1 MEGDA
6 KMNITINSLDPSQ
19 KQVLDS
25 LLSNDNESDISVVY
39 GPPGTG
45 KSHLIV
51 SLLFELAT
59 RKNKVL
65 FVSQNTEALEVIN
78 RMVKKLERS
87 MKLSSDHLSFLDFCL
102 MLNRTEQRRLKYM
115 KSQRDRIFTKEL
127 RPTTYIKHT
136 VDMDNMPYNLSFT
149 YLDKVQ
155 NENLPEELPLG
166 LDELLANYMHNV
178 ENTNMLGSTVKSLSN
193 IDVRKVFSLLRDF
206 KDEYNRFSENNH
218 PTNSLKFISKSN
230 LKVTMP
236 EAHSSIDILSEAI
249 SKVSK
254 DVLTKIKSKT
264 DTDVMNV
271 LQLISKMGELQE
283 QLNLSNIQYDAL
295 DMEAFSK
302 EMRNAISEYDSLEDT
317 DELEISDKYNNEL
330 FVYSISIKELDDPST
345 IENINN
351 NASIATKRFDQ
362 VLKKGI
368 SDDQCFD
375 TLLSHCLAEPK
386 FTVTNILTKFPGIK
400 DFDDK
405 KLANL
410 LDELKKWNA
419 QNGFQK
425 RIKRP
430 AAIID
435 SIKEDTR
442 FKDIEDIIQQEDKL
456 STILN
461 TIKDS
466 GLTIE
471 SLADLVS
478 NAKKSRSAID
488 PLKNVKESNRIELLN
503 DLLVIKNN
511 IKFFS
516 GQMDKMIVN
525 EINSNCKNILEDIH
539 RYDEIISNNTRKA
552 SQKTTSEVIEQINCN
567 IRNRNRQA
575 IFEPIIAQYNK
586 YLKADPK
593 NTENVIEVAK
603 QALSNLGDGSLLK
616 RALDLVILPRKEVAI
631 NTKDIDF
638 LLAKLTESLDSGVFS
653 DEFYEI
659 KTDDTIQMWHDRI
672 KTVRN
677 FANIDEFDS
686 FVGQNQFIAK
696 LKELMGQDNAEDI
709 DVYLKN
715 DPLTYHDFAEK
726 ITTDLVKA
734 KYQSLSPAMRA
745 KIPSRE
751 YFITYQKELAE
762 ERKNYFLEGL
772 AKLKLMSEDPAKQ
785 LKFQAN
791 WIPSVSK
798 TKDKWNVDNSV
809 MDKIRANSEMIIDA
823 FPVVIATPKEVSKY
837 LKAKKAMFDYV
848 IFDEASQLLPGQ
860 ALPSIYRAD
869 KAIIVGDPHQM
880 PPTLST
886 TFSFDSFNSD
896 YDEDDA
902 DDGNDVSILDIA
914 IPLADSECQ
923 HHLKVH
929 YRSESNKLFE
939 PSRKAIYATDGIQS
953 IFEAKSD
960 KMPIDIKDDLGP
972 IDSDNFSEISRR
984 ITNKIEEDPDATF
997 CLLFTRKDESGEL
1010 GFKKYISQ
1018 NQSAN
1023 RTIYDL
1029 IESGRLLV
1037 STVTNC
1043 QGIEGDHSIIYFN
1056 HYDNP
1061 GFMWFFNE
1069 KAGAYKRLNVAITRQ
1084 RKSLDIL
1091 MADPRGKWLNVC
1103 QNYTQ
1108 PGTSPN
1114 RLKSAELMLSLLTN
1128 AGQEVDENYL
1138 EDLLGPNA
1146 TNIDS
1151 PPTQELYDKLVDH
1164 YDEKLGT
1171 DIKIWCEV
1179 GWNMLIPDTE
1189 ARDKNRKNVGY
1200 RLDIGIYSPKK
1211 KRFVLGIEMDGATY
1225 HSGFAKE
1232 FADQQRQ
1239 ETLEMKGWHI
1249 YRIWSINW
1257 LNDSDAEFNELVA
1270 EIDRLLESDD
1280 SEIVETD
1287 IDIDHETQLLDI
1299 DEQIQAVRSEDGKLD
1314 KEALLKYL
1322 KRNELNGTPISI
1334 KYLKPDSTEDQAVFR
1349 KMYIESLSDDY
1360 MFASFDEYNSK
1371 TYKYS
1376 IDRIID
1382 YR

>member
-1 MEGDA
+1 
-6 KMNITINSLDPSQ
+6 MNITINSLDPSQ

-25 LLSNDNESDISVVY
+25 LLSNNNKSDISVVY

-78 RMVKKLERS
+78 RMVKKLERN

-127 RPTTYIKHT
+127 RPATYIKHK
-136 VDMDNMPYNLSFT
+136 VDMDNIPYNLSFI

-236 EAHSSIDILSEAI
+236 EAHSSVDILSEAV

-264 DTDVMNV
+264 DTDIMNV

-295 DMEAFSK
+295 DMETFSK
-302 EMRNAISEYDSLEDT
+302 EMRNAISEFDSLEDT
-317 DELEISDKYNNEL
+317 DELEISDKYNDEL
-330 FVYSISIKELDDPST
+330 FVYSIDIKDLNDPST
-345 IENINN
+345 IENISN
-351 NASIATKRFDQ
+351 NASTTTKRLNQ
-362 VLKKGI
+362 VSKKGV
-368 SDDQCFD
+368 SDDQYFNA
-375 TLLSHCLAEPK
+375 LLSHCLAEPK
-386 FTVTNILTKFPGIK
+386 FAITNILAKFPGIK

-405 KLANL
+405 KLTNL
-410 LDELKKWNA
+410 LDELKKWDA
-419 QNGFQK
+419 QNSFQK
-425 RIKRP
+425 HLKRP

-442 FKDIEDIIQQEDKL
+442 FKDIEEIIQQEDEL

-461 TIKDS
+461 AIKDS

-471 SLADLVS
+471 TFADMVS
-478 NAKKSRSAID
+478 NAKKSRSAVD
-488 PLKNVKESNRIELLN
+488 PLKNVKESDKIELLN

-511 IKFFS
+511 IGFFS
-516 GQMDKMIVN
+516 GQMDIMAVN
-525 EINSNCKNILEDIH
+525 EINSNCKNILDDISH
-539 RYDEIISNNTRKA
+539 YDEIISNNTRKA

-567 IRNRNRQA
+567 IRNRNRRLV
-575 IFEPIIAQYNK
+575 FEPIISQYAK

-593 NTENVIEVAK
+593 NTENIVETAK

-616 RALDLVILPRKEVAI
+616 RALDLIALPKEEVTI
-631 NTKDIDF
+631 NSKDIDS
-638 LLAKLTESLDSGVFS
+638 LLAKLTESLDTGIFS

-659 KTDDTIQMWHDRI
+659 KADDTIQMWHDRI
-672 KTVRN
+672 KTIRN

-686 FVGQNQFIAK
+686 FVEQNQFIAK

-709 DVYLKN
+709 DEYLKN
-715 DPLTYHDFAEK
+715 DPLTYHDLAEK

-745 KIPSRE
+745 RIPSKE

-791 WIPSVSK
+791 WIPNVSK
-798 TKDKWNVDNSV
+798 TKDKWNVDNSI
-809 MDKIRANSEMIIDA
+809 MGKIRANSEMIIDA

-860 ALPSIYRAD
+860 ALPSIYRAN

-886 TFSFDSFNSD
+886 TFSFGGDND
-896 YDEDDA
+896 NEDEENEDDG
-902 DDGNDVSILDIA
+902 DSILDIA
-914 IPLADSECQ
+914 IPLTDPECK
-923 HHLKVH
+923 HYLKVH
-929 YRSESNKLFE
+929 YRSKYNILFE
-939 PSRKAIYATDGIQS
+939 PSRQAIYAEDGVIP
-953 IFEAKSD
+953 ILEAGGPKNPPITIDDNLGIHDKENFPTILRYILKKIDEDDNASFVVLFPYKFKKGQTGGESD
-960 KMPIDIKDDLGP
+960 FRNYL
-972 IDSDNFSEISRR
+972 SEIA
-984 ITNKIEEDPDATF
+984 THNKQIME
-997 CLLFTRKDESGEL
+997 LLEGGD
-1010 GFKKYISQ
+1010 
-1018 NQSAN
+1018 
-1023 RTIYDL
+1023 D
-1029 IESGRLLV
+1029 RLLI

-1043 QGIEGDHSIIYFN
+1043 QGVQNKNLILYLS

-1061 GFMWFFNE
+1061 GRMWFFNE
-1069 KAGAYKRLNVAITRQ
+1069 KGGAYKRLNVAITRAEEN
-1084 RKSLDIL
+1084 LAIFI
-1091 MADPRGKWLNVC
+1091 ADSRSKWINVC
-1103 QNYTQ
+1103 QNYIQQTN
-1108 PGTSPN
+1108 TSPAT
-1114 RLKSAELMLSLLTN
+1114 LKSSELMLSLLTN
-1128 AGQEVDENYL
+1128 AGRDIDEDYL

-1151 PPTQELYDKLVDH
+1151 PLTQELYDKLIEH
-1164 YDEKLGT
+1164 YDKRLGS

-1179 GWNMLIPDTE
+1179 GWNMLIPDAE

-1249 YRIWSINW
+1249 YRIWSTNW
-1257 LNDSDAEFNELVA
+1257 LNDSDAEFNDLVA
-1270 EIDRLLESDD
+1270 EIDKLLESDD
-1280 SEIVETD
+1280 SEVAETD
-1287 IDIDHETQLLDI
+1287 IDIDHETQLLDT
-1299 DEQIQAVRSEDGKLD
+1299 DEQVQAVRSEDGKLD

-1334 KYLKPDSTEDQAVFR
+1334 KYLKPDSSEDQAVFR

-1371 TYKYS
+1371 SYKYS

>member
-25 LLSNDNESDISVVY
+25 LLSNNNKSDISVVY

-78 RMVKKLERS
+78 RMVKKLERN

-115 KSQRDRIFTKEL
+115 KSQRDRIFTREL
-127 RPTTYIKHT
+127 RLATYIKHT
-136 VDMDNMPYNLSFT
+136 VDMDNIPYNLSFT

-178 ENTNMLGSTVKSLSN
+178 ENTNMLGPTVKSLSN
-193 IDVRKVFSLLRDF
+193 IDIRKVFSLLRDF

-236 EAHSSIDILSEAI
+236 EAHSSVDILSEAV
-249 SKVSK
+249 SKISK
-254 DVLTKIKSKT
+254 DVLTRIKSKT
-264 DTDVMNV
+264 DTDIMNV

-295 DMEAFSK
+295 DMETFSK
-302 EMRNAISEYDSLEDT
+302 EMRNAISEFDSLEDT
-317 DELEISDKYNNEL
+317 DELEIPDKYNDEL
-330 FVYSISIKELDDPST
+330 FVYSIDIKDLNDPST
-345 IENINN
+345 IENISN
-351 NASIATKRFDQ
+351 NASTATKRLNQ
-362 VLKKGI
+362 VSKKGV

-386 FTVTNILTKFPGIK
+386 FTVTNILAKFPGIK

-410 LDELKKWNA
+410 LDELKKWDA
-419 QNGFQK
+419 QNSFQK
-425 RIKRP
+425 HLKRP

-442 FKDIEDIIQQEDKL
+442 FKDIEEIIQQEDKL

-461 TIKDS
+461 AIEDS

-471 SLADLVS
+471 TFANMVS
-478 NAKKSRSAID
+478 NAKKSRSAVD
-488 PLKNVKESNRIELLN
+488 PLKNVKESDKIELLN

-511 IKFFS
+511 IGFFS
-516 GQMDKMIVN
+516 GQMDKMAVN
-525 EINSNCKNILEDIH
+525 EINSNCKNILDDISH
-539 RYDEIISNNTRKA
+539 YDGIISNNTKKA
-552 SQKTTSEVIEQINCN
+552 SQKTTSEIIEQINCN
-567 IRNRNRQA
+567 IRNRNRRLV
-575 IFEPIIAQYNK
+575 FEPIISQYAK

-593 NTENVIEVAK
+593 NTENIVETAK
-603 QALSNLGDGSLLK
+603 QALSNLGDGFLLK
-616 RALDLVILPRKEVAI
+616 RALDLIALPKEEITI
-631 NTKDIDF
+631 NPKDVDS
-638 LLAKLTESLDSGVFS
+638 LLAKLTESLDLGIFS

-659 KTDDTIQMWHDRI
+659 KADDTIQMWHDRI
-672 KTVRN
+672 KTIRN

-686 FVGQNQFIAK
+686 FVEQNQFIAK

-709 DVYLKN
+709 DEYLKN

-745 KIPSRE
+745 RIPSKE

-762 ERKNYFLEGL
+762 ERKNYFLKGL
-772 AKLKLMSEDPAKQ
+772 AELKLMSEDPAKQ
-785 LKFQAN
+785 LKYDSN
-791 WIPSVSK
+791 WKMAS
-798 TKDKWNVDNSV
+798 SV
-809 MDKIRANSEMIIDA
+809 MEKIRANSEMIVDA
-823 FPVVIATPKEVSKY
+823 FPIIIATPKEVSKY

-914 IPLADSECQ
+914 IPLADYECQ

-972 IDSDNFSEISRR
+972 IDADNFSEISRR
-984 ITNKIEEDPDATF
+984 ITNKIEEDPNATF
-997 CLLFTRKDESGEL
+997 CLLFTRRDKSGEL
-1010 GFKKYISQ
+1010 GFKNYISQ

-1023 RTIYDL
+1023 KTIYDL

-1056 HYDNP
+1056 HYEYP
-1061 GFMWFFNE
+1061 GSMWFFNE

-1151 PPTQELYDKLVDH
+1151 PLTQELYDKLIEH
-1164 YDEKLGT
+1164 YDKRLGS

-1179 GWNMLIPDTE
+1179 GWNMLIPDAE

-1249 YRIWSINW
+1249 YRIWSTNW
-1257 LNDSDAEFNELVA
+1257 LNDSDAEFNDLVA
-1270 EIDRLLESDD
+1270 EIDKLLESDD
-1280 SEIVETD
+1280 SEVAETD
-1287 IDIDHETQLLDI
+1287 IDIDHETQLLDT
-1299 DEQIQAVRSEDGKLD
+1299 DEQVQAVRSEDGKLD

-1334 KYLKPDSTEDQAVFR
+1334 KYLKPDSSEDQAVFR

-1371 TYKYS
+1371 SYKYS
-1376 IDRIID
+1376 IGRIID